1 MVIYIYN
8 RFITRFGS
16 VWFIVFND
24 IFNNVS
30 VISWRSVLM
39 VEEYPKKTTDLSQ
52 VTDKLLHIMLYMYR
66 VHIRTHNVSGDRL

>member
-8 RFITRFGS
+8 RFMTRFGS
-16 VWFIVFND
+16 VWLIVFND
-24 IFNNVS
+24 IFNNIS
-30 VISWRSVLM
+30 VISWRSDLM

-52 VTDKLLHIMLYMYR
+52 LTDKLHHIMLYR